1 MGNAPMKKSPFKST
15 HQSRKVTCE
24 KCGETYDRFFY
35 EKIHKD
41 VCSGKGASAS
51 MAATRFIS
59 RKA

>member
-24 KCGETYDRFFY
+24 KCGGTYDRFFY

-41 VCSGKGASAS
+41 VCSGKGTSAVD
-51 MAATRFIS
+51 MTRFVP

>member
-24 KCGETYDRFFY
+24 KCGGTYDRLFY

-41 VCSGKGASAS
+41 VCSGKGASAVD
-51 MAATRFIS
+51 MARFIP